1 MRSRRQSA
9 PRHTDEKGKEL
20 ANLEKR
26 IKFSENPTAQKTLW
40 GSVIALLCLA
50 AIIVGIVAAGTDG
63 DDTLLEPDDPTV
75 NGDVGGDST
84 SDGGTGDGNTEPPA
98 TKPEKV
104 TYIAPMAGAVVKT
117 HSLTV
122 PVFSETLEAWR
133 IHTGIDISCEEGASV
148 FAAADGVVTR
158 VYNDPM
164 LGTTVELRHADG
176 MLTRYSNLA
185 SDGLVSV
192 GTEVEKGAEIA
203 KVGDSAISELADEAH
218 LHFDMIAG
226 ETKVDPLDYI
236 DAESQR
242 VSLGIEIDEAA

>member
-1 MRSRRQSA
+1 MQSY
-9 PRHTDEKGKEL
+9 PKQRLSTDEKGKET

-50 AIIVGIVAAGTDG
+50 AIIVGIVAAGTS
-63 DDTLLEPDDPTV
+63 DDETLLEPDDPAV
-75 NGDVGGDST
+75 NGDVNGD
-84 SDGGTGDGNTEPPA
+84 GTGDGNGDGTPA
-98 TKPEKV
+98 DPTPTPEKV
-104 TYIAPMAGAVVKT
+104 TYIAPVAGTVVKN

-133 IHTGIDISCEEGASV
+133 IHTGIDISCDEGSPV
-148 FAAADGVVTR
+148 FAAADGEVTR

-176 MLTRYSNLA
+176 MITRYSNL
-185 SDGLVSV
+185 SGEGLVSV
-192 GTEVEKGAEIA
+192 GTEVEKGTQIA
-203 KVGDSAISELADEAH
+203 KVGDSSISELADESH
-218 LHFDMIAG
+218 LHFDMISG

-236 DAESQR
+236 DEESKK
-242 VSLGIEIDEAA
+242 VSLGIETEEAA

>member
-1 MRSRRQSA
+1 M
-9 PRHTDEKGKEL
+9 ENK
-20 ANLEKR
+20 

-50 AIIVGIVAAGTDG
+50 AIIVGIVAASTG
-63 DDTLLEPDDPTV
+63 DDPTLEPDDPTLNGDV
-75 NGDVGGDST
+75 NGDGSGDENGS
-84 SDGGTGDGNTEPPA
+84 GDGTQQEPD

-104 TYIAPMAGAVVKT
+104 TYIAPVAGEVVKH

-133 IHTGIDISCEEGASV
+133 IHTGLDISCEEGTPV
-148 FAAADGVVTR
+148 FAAADGEVTR
-158 VYNDPM
+158 VYNDAM

-176 MLTRYSNLA
+176 MITRYSNL
-185 SDGLVSV
+185 SGEGLVSV

-203 KVGDSAISELADEAH
+203 RVGDSAISELADESH
-218 LHFDMIAG
+218 LHFDMISG

-242 VSLGIEIDEAA
+242 VSLGIETGEAA